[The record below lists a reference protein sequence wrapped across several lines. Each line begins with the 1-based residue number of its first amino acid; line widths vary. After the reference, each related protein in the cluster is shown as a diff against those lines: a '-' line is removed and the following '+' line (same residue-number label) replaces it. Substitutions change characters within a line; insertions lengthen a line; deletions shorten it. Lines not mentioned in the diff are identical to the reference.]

1 MQIILSQ
8 QCESLTGSLGKG
20 FGYYITK
27 SKKGY
32 FSKRQAKGLVP
43 PDGHWRFI
51 LTCARLAQNK
61 LHIADIRVS
70 GLELLQAL
78 LEAYHDAPSDLDFD
92 RDYSAREVLSL
103 NETLS
108 LSIAS
113 ASDADI

>member
-32 FSKRQAKGLVP
+32 FSKRQA
-43 PDGHWRFI
+43 
-51 LTCARLAQNK
+51 
-61 LHIADIRVS
+61 
-70 GLELLQAL
+70 L
-78 LEAYHDAPSDLDFD
+78 LEACHDAPSNLVLD

-103 NETLS
+103 NESLS
-108 LSIAS
+108 LSIARHVMPVFYS
-113 ASDADI
+113 VYALRIHARLFFCPFICICQKKAVPLHPQL